1 MNVSI
6 RNFFLVLTLILL
18 SQSVFAEKMDY
29 SKCHD
34 FFDKARKNAAI
45 TGFRF
50 PFDIDKTGNIVSENP
65 RVNKEDLG
73 EDMREYTWTTSM
85 PQQTRHMMTVTQSEG
100 QVVQIDYSQTN
111 KLGRWERQ
119 NMPGL
124 PEEMNTVLG
133 FENTDGKCFPSYGS
147 VDSTLFDAQFCYDIK
162 KYFDKNSDVASCFDG
177 DSKKNKEMLKV
188 FSENGFDMKDV
199 LNSHYE
205 FTPQSNNYSLSVEQ
219 RIILANP
226 KAAPDVATFDFKDK
240 QTLFK
245 LLGDTPL
252 LSAHRVLMDCY
263 EKGLGSTL
271 KDSTLFEAPLNV
283 KNGDAKSIQ
292 EQSETA
298 E

>member
-1 MNVSI
+1 
-6 RNFFLVLTLILL
+6 
-18 SQSVFAEKMDY
+18 MDY

-34 FFDKARKNAAI
+34 FFNKARKNAAI

-50 PFDIDKTGNIVSENP
+50 PFDIDKNGIIVSENP
-65 RVNKEDLG
+65 RVNKEDLD

-85 PQQTRHMMTVTQSEG
+85 PQNTRHMMTVTQSKG
-100 QVVQIDYSQTN
+100 QVVQIDYSQANT
-111 KLGRWERQ
+111 LGRWERQ

-133 FENTDGKCFPSYGS
+133 FEDTDGKCFPSYGS
-147 VDSTLFDAQFCYDIK
+147 IEQVFADRNVDSTLFDAQFCYDIK
-162 KYFDKNSDVASCFDG
+162 KYFDKNSDVASCFDD

-188 FSENGFDMKDV
+188 FSENGFDIKDV

-219 RIILANP
+219 RIIFANP
-226 KAAPDVATFDFKDK
+226 QAAPDLATFDLKDK

-271 KDSTLFEAPLNV
+271 KDSSLFEAPLNV
-283 KNGDAKSIQ
+283 KNDDIKSSL
-292 EQSETA
+292 EQSKTA
-298 E
+298 D